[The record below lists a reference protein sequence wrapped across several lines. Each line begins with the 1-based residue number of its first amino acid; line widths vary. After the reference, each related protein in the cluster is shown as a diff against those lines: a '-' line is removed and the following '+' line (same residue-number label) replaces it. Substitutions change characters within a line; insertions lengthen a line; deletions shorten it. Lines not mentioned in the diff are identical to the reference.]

1 MSPYNYNS
9 LPDGSIRLLRLMPHP
24 DEDALIQCQLLDFP
38 LLKSAKGTHPYEA
51 LSYVWG
57 SPEKLWPISI
67 EGDDLTVTA
76 NLHVALSH
84 LRDRFVERLL
94 WVDAICINQKDLK
107 ERERQVQSMAKVY
120 AKATRV
126 VVWLGEATLDSDQ
139 ALEQIRAAAEEQS
152 TQSET
157 SGTALQAIL
166 TLLQRPWFQ
175 RIWVRDK
182 PSNKTGEIINKAF
195 RYFRRLAQ
203 PGIY

>member
-1 MSPYNYNS
+1 
-9 LPDGSIRLLRLMPHP
+9 MPHP

-94 WVDAICINQKDLK
+94 WVDAICINQTDLK

-139 ALEQIRAAAEEQS
+139 ALEQIRAAAEKQS

-157 SGTALQAIL
+157 SETALQAIL

-175 RIWVRDK
+175 RIWVRDQT
-182 PSNKTGEIINKAF
+182 SNKTGEIINKAF
-195 RYFRRLAQ
+195 RYFRRLTQ